1 MTAEFPGA
9 VKQFTTKRNL
19 PDGDLVDASH
29 INDLQNEVMAIETEL
44 LKTNDSSMVITHN
57 ALSGREQIGCHPQY
71 MLISS
76 LPNFYFQK
84 MDMDKSGMIQG
95 WASTTVRTGD
105 YVNLN
110 GVIFFNFEIGGTSNS
125 NVAKIKLPAK
135 ARVLNSTTKW
145 HGTGWGTD
153 NGVAQSTPVMWKIDP
168 DDEYVTIYKN
178 GANAVWTSSG
188 RKIVKIQ
195 GFYEPERVTPF
206 P

>member
-110 GVIFFNFEIGGTSNS
+110 GVIFFNFEIGGLN
-125 NVAKIKLPAK
+125 PA
-135 ARVLNSTTKW
+135 
-145 HGTGWGTD
+145 
-153 NGVAQSTPVMWKIDP
+153 P
-168 DDEYVTIYKN
+168 
-178 GANAVWTSSG
+178 
-188 RKIVKIQ
+188 
-195 GFYEPERVTPF
+195 
-206 P
+206 